1 MLNDPLLNLNVE
13 NHIVLEVILSMGN
26 RAWNKGHIVALKNCQ
41 VWYKHMEMVKSFR
54 LLKQLH
60 CITKVLKFLFSISEQ
75 YILL

>member
-1 MLNDPLLNLNVE
+1 MLNGPLLNLNLE
-13 NHIVLEVILSMGN
+13 NHIVLEIILSIGN

-41 VWYKHMEMVKSFR
+41 EWYEHMETMESFR

-60 CITKVLKFLFSISEQ
+60 CIPKVLKFLFSGSEQ